1 MVQSLFGEC
10 GNEFLGAHAKGMRDL
25 AQGYQGDVVGAA
37 LDSADEAAVNLAHFR
52 QFLLADS
59 QFRAPS
65 LDGRAHTLQDVPIT
79 FHMLNIILTRR
90 FCQPD
95 IVNNRQMGKSPIYR
109 ACRWGWCPV

>member
-10 GNEFLGAHAKGMRDL
+10 GNELLEAHAEGMRDL

-37 LDSADEAAVNLAHFR
+37 LDSADEAAVNLAHLR
-52 QFLLADS
+52 QFLLADT
-59 QFRAPS
+59 QFRAPR
-65 LDGRAHTLQDVPIT
+65 LDGRANTFQDIPIT

-95 IVNNRQMGKSPIYR
+95 IVNNGKSSLIPLPTR
-109 ACRWGWCPV
+109 MKSANVHP